1 MIDTDKYK
9 GHTPGPW
16 LNHNPDDP
24 LAHRHDQCDFMV
36 GTYEKGKTGHEYFK
50 LIADWAGCVDCLPD
64 ANSIIAEYP
73 DWANARLI
81 ADAPLLLEEVKRLR
95 DGIRGILSDDITEL
109 IRDVP
114 EDEWNFEQ
122 QALVRMKEMI
132 EVLTDGAY

>member
-36 GTYEKGKTGHEYFK
+36 GTYEKGKNGNEYFK

-95 DGIRGILSDDITEL
+95 GWIEQAV
-109 IRDVP
+109 DVWKNCNYVDKTDWFNNFC
-114 EDEWNFEQ
+114 EVMGDEE
-122 QALVRMKEMI
+122 E
-132 EVLTDGAY
+132 